1 MIHTDHVTII
11 DLILSLVHPIY
22 MVGDICLD
30 MTMVMLMETTTA
42 SLVIPI
48 GITGTEMSALDIT
61 IMGMTG

>member
-1 MIHTDHVTII
+1 
-11 DLILSLVHPIY
+11 